1 MGRLRTGLNQPNQN
15 LIFLSESMTSVTQ
28 DLGQTKDS
36 LTLNR
41 IISSQH
47 PNASILYPVKSNLFV
62 KPRHRFGHF
71 HSLFGLENHEFPFR
85 SLIACERGWY
95 QIEETIDRGSWKTF
109 LRYYW
114 LAIDRLGEMCMVWC
128 GVGDLSKCPRC
139 ICTVCVCVFDGV

>member
-47 PNASILYPVKSNLFV
+47 PNTSILYPVKSNLFV
-62 KPRHRFGHF
+62 KPRHGFGHF
-71 HSLFGLENHEFPFR
+71 HSLFGLENHEFLFR
-85 SLIACERGWY
+85 SVIACGRGWY
-95 QIEETIDRGSWKTF
+95 QIEEMIDRGRLKTF
-109 LRYYW
+109 LRNN
-114 LAIDRLGEMCMVWC
+114 
-128 GVGDLSKCPRC
+128 
-139 ICTVCVCVFDGV
+139 